1 MVFSQT
7 EQFIVWLRNTTPG
20 RLTLLP
26 ATTQQPWRLLN
37 GDTPLADIALPP
49 AVDAGTLLAAVQ
61 AAAAAHGWEVQACGA
76 CACWRALDTDPTG
89 SIGVCS
95 WPALEPSV
103 GSSGHQSALAAP
115 CMQFDATTAGAVP
128 PPATTVSPVAAV
140 AGTGRSWWRLR
151 RSKQSTTASGR
162 QAQEI
167 VERSGKRPG
176 TIPCLACPGRM
187 ANLGAQK
194 CRTHEGDE
202 RTFSVWR
209 CRQCLGYYLNDW
221 IDKWVRT
228 DALEVV
234 DTYYRLA
241 PQEALTCLG
250 MIEEVSLKRM
260 TAADLQRWADS
271 FVAKRVAVR
280 SEVRRAR

>member
-1 MVFSQT
+1 
-7 EQFIVWLRNTTPG
+7 
-20 RLTLLP
+20 
-26 ATTQQPWRLLN
+26 
-37 GDTPLADIALPP
+37 
-49 AVDAGTLLAAVQ
+49 
-61 AAAAAHGWEVQACGA
+61 
-76 CACWRALDTDPTG
+76 
-89 SIGVCS
+89 
-95 WPALEPSV
+95 
-103 GSSGHQSALAAP
+103 
-115 CMQFDATTAGAVP
+115 
-128 PPATTVSPVAAV
+128 
-140 AGTGRSWWRLR
+140 
-151 RSKQSTTASGR
+151 
-162 QAQEI
+162 
-167 VERSGKRPG
+167 
-176 TIPCLACPGRM
+176 M

-241 PQEALTCLG
+241 PQEALTCLR